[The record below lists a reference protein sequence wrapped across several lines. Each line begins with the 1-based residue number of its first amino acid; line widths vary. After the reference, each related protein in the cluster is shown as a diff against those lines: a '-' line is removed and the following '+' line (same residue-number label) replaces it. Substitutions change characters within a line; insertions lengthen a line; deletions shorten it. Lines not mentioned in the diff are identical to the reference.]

1 MKSFKKFVAEV
12 AQPKPEEEK
21 RFKDQHTYEVI
32 KHPVATDAQFT
43 GDIDKPKAKRIADQE
58 GDANYDKAVKNPE
71 RRMAAESVEDGE
83 SEQIDEISKAL
94 AGRYLKKVPASAAD
108 AGDKIGRSSA
118 NQAGASADVRKGY
131 EKDRKKGIKTFL
143 NRQRGTELA
152 VAKLTGKAK
161 QNATESNADDRARYD
176 AADDKNKKKVTLP
189 KAPWDKK
196 DEELSPKQKKIDHN
210 KNGKIDGHD
219 LAMLRKKKNE
229 EVEQIDETTSS
240 AVKKMVTQTG
250 SDGKTRTV
258 MKKAKMDK
266 TDDRGQD
273 QITTRESAEQIDE
286 ISKDMADR
294 YVKKAMPQY
303 KRAQDKQHVGT
314 FGSATQKGADANKE
328 RLRKRHKGIGSVQKR
343 LGGSELT
350 RKDPKKHTMT
360 GKPAPYQHESVEMI
374 DEAMKMKR
382 GPMRL
387 KDGTQIMVSKE
398 DADLL
403 NRMFKDLSSNNQRQ
417 MQKVMMMDK
426 AGYEEISGFAREA
439 L

>member
-1 MKSFKKFVAEV
+1 MKSFKKFVTEV

-71 RRMAAESVEDGE
+71 RRMAAESVNEEAEQIDEISKDLAQRYYTKSYDAQRKAMNTMIDTEKARKPEKKKAYDDARKTFHKRGKGTDMAAKRLAYKGKNE
-83 SEQIDEISKAL
+83 EVEQIDEISKAL
-94 AGRYLKKVPASAAD
+94 ASRYLKKVPASAAD

-143 NRQRGTELA
+143 NRHRGTELA

-161 QNATESNADDRARYD
+161 QNATESTADDRARYD
-176 AADDKNKKKVTLP
+176 AADDKDKKKVTLP

-196 DEELSPKQKKIDHN
+196 DEELSAKQKKIDHN

-229 EVEQIDETTSS
+229 EVELDETTSS
-240 AVKKMVTQTG
+240 ALKRPITQTG
-250 SDGKTRTV
+250 PDGKTRTV
-258 MKKAKMDK
+258 MKKARNDR

-273 QITTRESAEQIDE
+273 
-286 ISKDMADR
+286 K
-294 YVKKAMPQY
+294 
-303 KRAQDKQHVGT
+303 
-314 FGSATQKGADANKE
+314 
-328 RLRKRHKGIGSVQKR
+328 L
-343 LGGSELT
+343 
-350 RKDPKKHTMT
+350 
-360 GKPAPYQHESVEMI
+360 ESVEMI

-387 KDGTQIMVSKE
+387 KDGSQIMVSKE

-403 NRMFKDLSSNNQRQ
+403 NRMFKDLSANNQRQ

-426 AGYEEISGFAREA
+426 AGYEEIRGFAKEA

>member
-71 RRMAAESVEDGE
+71 RRMAAESVETNLTEEDNGRFAFDMKSKEHMNAAKKDLKAAGMSSRNRPGHTGGDHALHVKGSAQAIHKVMKKHADNMHDANMGSHHDMNDDTYGHRLGE
-83 SEQIDEISKAL
+83 SVEQIDEISKEL
-94 AGRYLKKVPASAAD
+94 AAKYLKSAPARAAD
-108 AGDKIGRSSA
+108 AGEKHARAADAYDKEQG
-118 NQAGASADVRKGY
+118 K
-131 EKDRKKGIKTFL
+131 KDRKKSIRKFL
-143 NRQRGTELA
+143 NTQTG
-152 VAKLTGKAK
+152 VAR
-161 QNATESNADDRARYD
+161 ATNRLMKKESNADDRARYD
-176 AADDKNKKKVTLP
+176 AADDKDKKKVTLP

-196 DEELSPKQKKIDHN
+196 DEELSPKQKKIDRN

-229 EVEQIDETTSS
+229 EVELDETTSS
-240 AVKKMVTQTG
+240 AIKKMVTQTG
-250 SDGKTRTV
+250 PDGKTRTV
-258 MKKAKMDK
+258 MKKAKIDK
-266 TDDRGQD
+266 TDDHGQD
-273 QITTRESAEQIDE
+273 QITT
-286 ISKDMADR
+286 K
-294 YVKKAMPQY
+294 
-303 KRAQDKQHVGT
+303 
-314 FGSATQKGADANKE
+314 
-328 RLRKRHKGIGSVQKR
+328 
-343 LGGSELT
+343 
-350 RKDPKKHTMT
+350 
-360 GKPAPYQHESVEMI
+360 ESVKMI

-387 KDGTQIMVSKE
+387 KDGSQIMVSKE

>member
-71 RRMAAESVEDGE
+71 RRMAAEEV
-83 SEQIDEISKAL
+83 EQIDEISKGL
-94 AGRYLKKVPASAAD
+94 ASRYLKKVPASAAD

-131 EKDRKKGIKTFL
+131 EKERKKGIKTFL

-161 QNATESNADDRARYD
+161 KPATESTADDRARYD
-176 AADDKNKKKVTLP
+176 AADDKDKKKVTLP

-196 DEELSPKQKKIDHN
+196 DEELSAKQKKIDHN

-229 EVEQIDETTSS
+229 EVELDETTSS
-240 AVKKMVTQTG
+240 ALKRPITQTG
-250 SDGKTRTV
+250 PDGKTRTV
-258 MKKAKMDK
+258 MKKARNDK

-273 QITTRESAEQIDE
+273 
-286 ISKDMADR
+286 K
-294 YVKKAMPQY
+294 
-303 KRAQDKQHVGT
+303 
-314 FGSATQKGADANKE
+314 
-328 RLRKRHKGIGSVQKR
+328 L
-343 LGGSELT
+343 
-350 RKDPKKHTMT
+350 
-360 GKPAPYQHESVEMI
+360 ESVEMI

-403 NRMFKDLSSNNQRQ
+403 NKMFKDLSANNQRQ

-426 AGYEEISGFAREA
+426 AGYEEIRGFAKEA

>member
-43 GDIDKPKAKRIADQE
+43 GDIGKPKAKRIADQE
-58 GDANYDKAVKNPE
+58 GEGNYDKAVKNPE
-71 RRMAAESVEDGE
+71 RRMAAESVEE
-83 SEQIDEISKAL
+83 EAEQIDEISKEL
-94 AGRYLKKVPASAAD
+94 AAKYLKSAPARAAD
-108 AGDKIGRSSA
+108 AGEKHARAGDAYDKEQG
-118 NQAGASADVRKGY
+118 K
-131 EKDRKKGIKTFL
+131 KDRKKSIRKFL
-143 NRQRGTELA
+143 NTQTG
-152 VAKLTGKAK
+152 VAR
-161 QNATESNADDRARYD
+161 ATNRLMKKESNADDRARYD
-176 AADDKNKKKVTLP
+176 AADDKDKKKVTLP

-196 DEELSPKQKKIDHN
+196 DEELSPKQKKIDRN

-229 EVEQIDETTSS
+229 EVELDETTSS
-240 AVKKMVTQTG
+240 AMKKMVTQTG
-250 SDGKTRTV
+250 PDGKTRTV

-266 TDDRGQD
+266 TDDHGQD
-273 QITTRESAEQIDE
+273 QITT
-286 ISKDMADR
+286 K
-294 YVKKAMPQY
+294 
-303 KRAQDKQHVGT
+303 
-314 FGSATQKGADANKE
+314 
-328 RLRKRHKGIGSVQKR
+328 
-343 LGGSELT
+343 
-350 RKDPKKHTMT
+350 
-360 GKPAPYQHESVEMI
+360 ESVEMI

-387 KDGTQIMVSKE
+387 KDGSQIMVSKE

-426 AGYEEISGFAREA
+426 AGYEEIRGFAREA

>member
-1 MKSFKKFVAEV
+1 MKSFKKFVTEV

-58 GDANYDKAVKNPE
+58 GDANYDKAIKNPE
-71 RRMAAESVEDGE
+71 RRMAAESVNEEAEQIDEISKDLAQRYYTKSYDAQRKAMNTMIDTEKARKPEKKKAYDDARKTFHKRGKGTDMAAKRLAYKGKNE
-83 SEQIDEISKAL
+83 EVEQIDEISKAL
-94 AGRYLKKVPASAAD
+94 ASRYLKKVPASAAD

-143 NRQRGTELA
+143 NRHRGTELA

-161 QNATESNADDRARYD
+161 QNATESTADDRARYD
-176 AADDKNKKKVTLP
+176 AADDKDKKKVTLP

-196 DEELSPKQKKIDHN
+196 DEELSAKQKKIDHN

-229 EVEQIDETTSS
+229 EVELDETTSS
-240 AVKKMVTQTG
+240 ALKRPVTQTG
-250 SDGKTRTV
+250 PDGKTRTV
-258 MKKAKMDK
+258 MKKARNDR

-273 QITTRESAEQIDE
+273 
-286 ISKDMADR
+286 K
-294 YVKKAMPQY
+294 
-303 KRAQDKQHVGT
+303 
-314 FGSATQKGADANKE
+314 
-328 RLRKRHKGIGSVQKR
+328 L
-343 LGGSELT
+343 
-350 RKDPKKHTMT
+350 
-360 GKPAPYQHESVEMI
+360 ESVEMI

-387 KDGTQIMVSKE
+387 KDGSQIMVSKE

-403 NRMFKDLSSNNQRQ
+403 NRMFKDLSANNQRQ

-426 AGYEEISGFAREA
+426 AGYEEIRGFAKEA